1 MDIIAELKRKADH
14 CQYEEQKEGFICDIV
29 INGVNDPK
37 CSEKF
42 MEIPDDDYTLE
53 RVVKVCR
60 QVELT
65 SAHLKNLSDL

>member
-1 MDIIAELKRKADH
+1 MDIIAELKRKAEH

-42 MEIPDDDYTLE
+42 MEIPDDD
-53 RVVKVCR
+53 
-60 QVELT
+60 
-65 SAHLKNLSDL
+65 